1 MNAIYYS
8 WIAYATNSDSKVI
21 VGMHAVLMVAD
32 CLIGLQILFSVF
44 LHENEKL
51 SIVENLIEDSDEEEE
66 V

>member
-8 WIAYATNSDSKVI
+8 WIAYATTSDSKVI
-21 VGMHAVLMVAD
+21 VSMHAVLMVAD
-32 CLIGLQILFSVF
+32 CLIGLQLLSSVF

>member
-8 WIAYATNSDSKVI
+8 WIAYATTSDSKVI